1 MDSFYDRLI
10 ERAATIDDLLS
21 DDFEAIPGD
30 KDHAGFGKGRLAA
43 WCQSAAGGNW
53 PLFERRLRRDGLDS
67 AAVSARLTAARRKP
81 SLPTPQWAADATWI
95 LPALEGTTK
104 SGARPARAQGVE
116 AGPVAFEH
124 LLTGVVESAEAL
136 QQSGLGDKTAASL
149 KASAYNCLRHALL
162 TALSELAAPPLYE
175 RFAAMRDAAGT
186 AGHRPASPTSLY
198 EKFVAETKAGG
209 FRQLFDE
216 KPVLL
221 RLISTIVRQ
230 WIETSRE
237 FIQRLDAD
245 LPLIRSVVQ
254 AGGDGGVVQIE
265 GGFSDPHNGG
275 RSVKI
280 VIFADGSKV
289 VYKPKDLRV
298 DVVWQKLLDHLNS
311 AAPPVE
317 LRTARA
323 LARDG
328 YGWTECID
336 HSGCA
341 TSGEFKVFF
350 SRVGAWLALFHCF
363 AANDMHQE
371 NIVAAGTHPVPIDL
385 ETILQSSS
393 SDQKLSEP
401 EDAAFDAATEKLAN
415 SVMAT
420 GLLPAYGRGPDGKVF
435 AMGGVTADWN
445 TKIRIKWENINSND
459 MRPTRWKEV
468 VTDNP
473 NLPHVNGLYAKFSD
487 HIEELIAGFDAY
499 ARFLL
504 EKGKGVALFD
514 GFSGLAVRKVVRATR
529 FYAMLLQ
536 RLKNHKTMGDGV
548 TWSAQADFGAR
559 LADWDTDDD
568 PLWPVQRAERC
579 ALLTLNIPHFVSTTD
594 GQELKDEAGFRM
606 RLPSTDGL
614 ARART
619 RFAHLDRD
627 EIDWQVKVIKINTN
641 SLVIAGRPLGS
652 PARRKLPELRGPTPS
667 DLTFRSEAQRAV
679 DELTHNA
686 IRRGQAAAWIGLDW
700 LGDAEVFQLVTL
712 GPDLYNGTAGL
723 SFFLSAHA
731 AVTGQ
736 AASRELALAGVAR
749 IRKQLKSRNAARIAR
764 SLGLGGAT
772 GLGSIVYALTV
783 MSENLRDPALRDDAH
798 RAAGLMTDELIA
810 ADKRLDV
817 IAGSAGGIL
826 CLLRLYRDEQSEMVL
841 HRAIKC
847 GEHLLAQDRLGEPA
861 RRSWVGQG
869 LGSRPL
875 NGMSHGAAGFAYALA
890 SLSAVTGR
898 EDFAAAAQE
907 CLDFED
913 STFNPQRGNWPD
925 LRVEGGDAW
934 PCQWCHGAPGIGL
947 GRIGMARLPKTDGAV
962 LKADVQ
968 GAVEGT
974 RAAWPSSLDTLCCG
988 TMGSVEFLCEAG
1000 DLLGRGDLLELA
1012 RRELAGVLQYAAD
1025 TGDYRWNSGER
1036 RFNLGLFRGI
1046 AGVGY
1051 TALRQVD
1058 PSLPNVLIF
1067 E

>member
-10 ERAATIDDLLS
+10 NRAATIDELLS
-21 DDFEAIPGD
+21 DDFEAIPEE
-30 KDHAGFGKGRLAA
+30 KDGAGFGQRRLAA
-43 WCQSAAGGNW
+43 WCQSAAGGDRS
-53 PLFERRLRRDGLDS
+53 LFERRIERDGLDF
-67 AAVSARLTAARRKP
+67 ARVLARLTAARRKP
-81 SLPTPQWAADATWI
+81 VAPEPLWVADATWI
-95 LPALEGTTK
+95 LPALEGATR
-104 SGARPARAQGVE
+104 SAARPPGAQAE
-116 AGPVAFEH
+116 PVAFEH
-124 LLTGVVESAEAL
+124 LLAGAVESAEAL
-136 QQSGLGDKTAASL
+136 LRSGFGDETTANL
-149 KASAYNCLRHALL
+149 KASAYDCLRRALL
-162 TALSELAAPPLYE
+162 TQLSELAAPALYE
-175 RFAAMRDAAGT
+175 RFAATRNAAET
-186 AGHRPASPTSLY
+186 AGLRQDSRTSLY
-198 EKFVAETKAGG
+198 DKFVAEMRAGG
-209 FRQLFDE
+209 FRQLFEE

-245 LPLIRSVVQ
+245 LPFIRSVVQ
-254 AGGDGGVVQIE
+254 AGGQGGVVQIE

-280 VIFADGSKV
+280 VIFADGSKA

-298 DVVWQKLLDHLNS
+298 DVAWQELIDRLNR
-311 AAPPVE
+311 AVPPVE
-317 LRTARA
+317 LKTARA

-328 YGWTECID
+328 YGWTACIG
-336 HSGCA
+336 HAGCA
-341 TSGEFKVFF
+341 TPDEFKTFF
-350 SRVGAWLALFHCF
+350 RRVGAWLALFHCF

-371 NIVAAGTHPVPIDL
+371 NIVAAGSHPVPIDL
-385 ETILQSSS
+385 ETILQSSGG
-393 SDQKLSEP
+393 DRKPPEP
-401 EDAAFDAATEKLAN
+401 EDAAFDAATEKLAS

-445 TKIRIKWENINSND
+445 TKIRIKWDSVNSND
-459 MRPTRWKEV
+459 MRPTRQKDV
-468 VTDNP
+468 VTNNP

-504 EKGKGVALFD
+504 EKGKSAGLFD

-536 RLKNHKTMGDGV
+536 RLKNHKTMDDGV
-548 TWSAQADFGAR
+548 VWSAQADFVAR
-559 LADWDTDDD
+559 LADWDADED
-568 PLWPVQRAERC
+568 PLWPVQRAERS
-579 ALLTLNIPHFVSTTD
+579 ALLTLNIPHFVSATD
-594 GQELKDEAGFRM
+594 GHELKDEAGFRI

-614 ARART
+614 ARARA
-619 RFAHLDRD
+619 RFTHLDRD
-627 EIDWQVKVIKINTN
+627 EIEWQVKVVKINTN
-641 SLVIAGRPLGS
+641 SLAAAGRPPAS
-652 PARRKLPELRGPTPS
+652 PARRQLPELRGPAPS
-667 DLTFRSEAQRAV
+667 DLIFRAEAQRVA
-679 DELTHNA
+679 DELARYA
-686 IRRGQAAAWIGLDW
+686 IRRGRAAAWIGLDW

-712 GPDLYNGTAGL
+712 GADLYNGAAGVSL
-723 SFFLSAHA
+723 FLSAYA
-731 AVTGQ
+731 AVTKQ
-736 AASRELALAGVAR
+736 SASGDLALAGVAR
-749 IRKQLKSRNAARIAR
+749 VRKQLRSRNAARIVR

-783 MSENLRDPALRDDAH
+783 MSQNLRDPALRGDAH
-798 RAAGLMTDELIA
+798 RASELMTDELIA

-817 IAGSAGGIL
+817 IGGSAGAIL
-826 CLLRLYRDEQSEMVL
+826 CLLRLYRDEQSGAVL
-841 HRAIKC
+841 RRAIKC
-847 GEHLLAQDRLGEPA
+847 GEHLLAQGRPGDPG

-875 NGMSHGAAGFAYALA
+875 NGMSHGAAGFAYSLA
-890 SLSAVTGR
+890 ALSAVTGR

-907 CLDFED
+907 CVAFEN
-913 STFNPQRGNWPD
+913 STFSSQRGNWPD
-925 LRVEGGDAW
+925 LRVEGGEAW
-934 PCQWCHGAPGIGL
+934 PCQWCHGAAGIGL
-947 GRIGMARLPKTDGAV
+947 GRIGMARLPGTGGAI
-962 LKADVQ
+962 LETDVQ

-974 RAAWPSSLDTLCCG
+974 RAAWPASLDTLCCG

-1000 DLLGRGDLLELA
+1000 DLLGRDDLQEFA
-1012 RRELAGVLQYAAD
+1012 RRELANVLQYAAD
-1025 TGDYRWNSGER
+1025 AGDYRWNSGER
-1036 RFNLGLFRGI
+1036 RFNLGLFRGM

>member
-1 MDSFYDRLI
+1 MDSYYDRLI
-10 ERAATIDDLLS
+10 DRAATIDELLS
-21 DDFEAIPGD
+21 DDFEATPAE
-30 KDHAGFGKGRLAA
+30 KDHAGFGQRRLAA
-43 WCQSAAGGNW
+43 WCQSAASGDRS
-53 PLFERRLRRDGLDS
+53 LFERRIERDGLDS
-67 AAVSARLTAARRKP
+67 SGVLARLTAVRRKP
-81 SLPTPQWAADATWI
+81 AAPTPQWATDATWI
-95 LPALEGTTK
+95 LSALEGPTK
-104 SGARPARAQGVE
+104 PGAQRPGPQAE
-116 AGPVAFEH
+116 PVAFEH
-124 LLTGVVESAEAL
+124 LLTGVVENAEAL
-136 QQSGLGDKTAASL
+136 QQSGLADKTTANL
-149 KASAYNCLRHALL
+149 KASAYDCLRRVLL
-162 TALSELAAPPLYE
+162 TELSELTAPALYE
-175 RFAAMRDAAGT
+175 RFAAMRDAAET
-186 AGHRPASPTSLY
+186 AGRRQDSPTSLY
-198 EKFVAETKAGG
+198 EKFVAEMRAGG

-230 WIETSRE
+230 WVETSRE
-237 FIQRLDAD
+237 FIERLDAD
-245 LPLIRSVVQ
+245 LPLIRSAVQ
-254 AGGDGGVVQIE
+254 AGGQGGVIQIE

-280 VIFADGSKV
+280 VIFADGSKA

-298 DVVWQKLLDHLNS
+298 DVALQKLTDRLNH
-311 AAPPVE
+311 AVPPIE

-323 LARDG
+323 LAREG
-328 YGWTECID
+328 YGWTECIE

-341 TSGEFKVFF
+341 TADEFKTFF

-371 NIVAAGTHPVPIDL
+371 NIVAAGSHPVPIDL
-385 ETILQSSS
+385 ETILQSSNS
-393 SDQKLSEP
+393 EQRPSEP
-401 EDAAFDAATEKLAN
+401 EDAAFDAATAKLAD

-459 MRPTRWKEV
+459 MRPTRWKEI

-504 EKGKGVALFD
+504 EEGKSAALFD

-536 RLKNHKTMGDGV
+536 RLKNHKTMDDGV
-548 TWSAQADFGAR
+548 VWSAQADFGAR
-559 LADWDTDDD
+559 LADWDAND
-568 PLWPVQRAERC
+568 PLWPVQRAERS
-579 ALLTLNIPHFVSTTD
+579 ALLTLTIPHFVSATD

-614 ARART
+614 ARARA

-627 EIDWQVKVIKINTN
+627 EIDWQVKVIRINTN
-641 SLVIAGRPLGS
+641 SLVTAGRP
-652 PARRKLPELRGPTPS
+652 PAPTARRQLPELRGPAPS
-667 DLTFRSEAQRAV
+667 DLTFHAEAQRAA
-679 DELTHNA
+679 DELARYA

-712 GPDLYNGTAGL
+712 GSDLYNGTAGL

-736 AASRELALAGVAR
+736 SASRELALAGVAR
-749 IRKQLKSRNAARIAR
+749 IRKQLKSRNVARIAR

-783 MSENLRDPALRDDAH
+783 MSRNLRDPALRDDAH
-798 RAAGLMTDELIA
+798 RAAELMTDELIA

-817 IAGSAGGIL
+817 IAGSAGAIL
-826 CLLRLYRDEQSEMVL
+826 CLLRLYRDGQSEAVL
-841 HRAIKC
+841 RRAIKC
-847 GEHLLAQDRLGEPA
+847 GEHLLAQARLGEPG

-869 LGSRPL
+869 LGARAL

-890 SLSAVTGR
+890 SLSAATGR
-898 EDFAAAAQE
+898 DDFASAAQE
-907 CLDFED
+907 CIDFED

-925 LRVEGGDAW
+925 LRVEGGEAW

-947 GRIGMARLPKTDGAV
+947 GRIGVARLPKSGGAA

-1000 DLLGRGDLLELA
+1000 DLLGRSDLQELA
-1012 RRELAGVLQYAAD
+1012 KRELATVLQYAAD

-1036 RFNLGLFRGI
+1036 RFNLGLFRGM

>member
-10 ERAATIDDLLS
+10 NRAATIDELLS
-21 DDFEAIPGD
+21 DEFEAIPGD
-30 KDHAGFGKGRLAA
+30 EDRAGFGQRRLAA
-43 WCQSAAGGNW
+43 WCQSAASGDW
-53 PLFERRLRRDGLDS
+53 SLFERRIKRDGLDS
-67 AAVSARLTAARRKP
+67 AGVLARLTAVRRKQAA
-81 SLPTPQWAADATWI
+81 PTPQWAADAAWI
-95 LPALEGTTK
+95 LPALEGMTK
-104 SGARPARAQGVE
+104 SGARPAAIQG
-116 AGPVAFEH
+116 AGAEPVAFEH

-136 QQSGLGDKTAASL
+136 QQSGLGDKTTSNL
-149 KASAYNCLRHALL
+149 KASAYDCLRRALL
-162 TALSELAAPPLYE
+162 TGLSELIAPALYE
-175 RFAAMRDAAGT
+175 RFAAMRDGAET
-186 AGHRPASPTSLY
+186 AGRRPDSPTSLY
-198 EKFVAETKAGG
+198 EKFIAEMKTGG
-209 FRQLFDE
+209 FRQLFE
-216 KPVLL
+216 GKPVLL

-230 WIETSRE
+230 WIDTSRE

-245 LPLIRSVVQ
+245 LPLIRSGVQ
-254 AGGDGGVVQIE
+254 ASGQGGVIQIE
-265 GGFSDPHNGG
+265 GDFSDPHNGG

-298 DVVWQKLLDHLNS
+298 DVAWQELIDRLNS
-311 AAPPVE
+311 AAPPVG

-328 YGWTECID
+328 YGWTECIE
-336 HSGCA
+336 HSGCS
-341 TSGEFKVFF
+341 TSGEFKSFF
-350 SRVGAWLALFHCF
+350 SRVGAWLAIFHCF

-371 NIVAAGTHPVPIDL
+371 NIVADGSHPVPIDL
-385 ETILQSSS
+385 ETILQSSNE
-393 SDQKLSEP
+393 DQKHSEP
-401 EDAAFDAATEKLAN
+401 EDAAFDAATAKLAN

-459 MRPTRWKEV
+459 MRPTRWKEI

-504 EKGKGVALFD
+504 EEGKGAALFD

-536 RLKNHKTMGDGV
+536 RLKNHKTMDDGV
-548 TWSAQADFGAR
+548 VWSAQADFGAR
-559 LADWDTDDD
+559 LADWDAQND
-568 PLWPVQRAERC
+568 PLWPVQRAERS
-579 ALLTLNIPHFVSTTD
+579 ALLTLNVPHFVSATD
-594 GQELKDEAGFRM
+594 GQELKDAAGFRM

-619 RFAHLDRD
+619 RFVHLDRD

-641 SLVIAGRPLGS
+641 SLVAAARP
-652 PARRKLPELRGPTPS
+652 PAPAARRQLPELREPAPS
-667 DLTFRSEAQRAV
+667 DLTFRAEAQRAA

-686 IRRGQAAAWIGLDW
+686 VRRGQAAAWIGLDW

-731 AVTGQ
+731 AVTQQ

-749 IRKQLKSRNAARIAR
+749 IRKQLKSRNSARIAR

-783 MSENLRDPALRDDAH
+783 MSKNLRDPSLRDDAH

-826 CLLRLYRDEQSEMVL
+826 CLLRLYRDEQSEAVL
-841 HRAIKC
+841 RRAIKC
-847 GEHLLAQDRLGEPA
+847 GEHLLAQGRSGEPG

-890 SLSAVTGR
+890 SLSDATGR
-898 EDFAAAAQE
+898 DDFAVAAKE
-907 CLDFED
+907 CIDFED
-913 STFNPQRGNWPD
+913 ATFDSQRGNWPD
-925 LRVEGGDAW
+925 LRVEDGAW

-947 GRIGMARLPKTDGAV
+947 GRIGMARLPKTSGAV
-962 LKADVQ
+962 FKANVQ

-1000 DLLGRGDLLELA
+1000 DLLGRDDLQELA
-1012 RRELAGVLQYAAD
+1012 KRELASVLQYAAD

>member
-10 ERAATIDDLLS
+10 NRAATIDELLS

-30 KDHAGFGKGRLAA
+30 KDHAGFGQRRLAA
-43 WCQSAAGGNW
+43 WCQSAASGDW
-53 PLFERRLRRDGLDS
+53 SLFERRIERDGLDS
-67 AAVSARLTAARRKP
+67 AGILARLTAVRRKP
-81 SLPTPQWAADATWI
+81 AAPKPLWATDATWI
-95 LPALEGTTK
+95 LSALEATSK
-104 SGARPARAQGVE
+104 PGARRPEVPAE
-116 AGPVAFEH
+116 PVAFEH
-124 LLTGVVESAEAL
+124 LLTGVVEAAEAM
-136 QQSGLGDKTAASL
+136 QQSGLGDKTTANL
-149 KASAYNCLRHALL
+149 KASAHDCLRLALL
-162 TALSELAAPPLYE
+162 TGLSELIAPALYE
-175 RFAAMRDAAGT
+175 RFAATRNAAET
-186 AGHRPASPTSLY
+186 AGHLQGSPTSLY
-198 EKFVAETKAGG
+198 EKFVAEMKAGG
-209 FRQLFDE
+209 FRQLFDG

-245 LPLIRSVVQ
+245 LPLIRSAVQ
-254 AGGDGGVVQIE
+254 VGGQGGVIQIE

-280 VIFADGSKV
+280 VVFADGSKV

-298 DVVWQKLLDHLNS
+298 DVAWQKLIDRLNRS
-311 AAPPVE
+311 APPVE
-317 LRTARA
+317 LRTARS

-328 YGWTECID
+328 YGWTECIE

-341 TSGEFKVFF
+341 TSNDFKAYF

-371 NIVAAGTHPVPIDL
+371 NIVAAGSHPVPIDL
-385 ETILQSSS
+385 ETILQPSSS
-393 SDQKLSEP
+393 GQRPSEP

-459 MRPTRWKEV
+459 MRPTRWKEA
-468 VTDNP
+468 VTNNP

-487 HIEELIAGFDAY
+487 HIEQLIAGFNAY

-504 EKGKGVALFD
+504 EKGKGAALFD

-536 RLKNHKTMGDGV
+536 RLKNHKTMDDGV
-548 TWSAQADFGAR
+548 AWSAQADFGAR

-568 PLWPVQRAERC
+568 PLWPVQRAERS
-579 ALLTLNIPHFVSTTD
+579 ALLALNIPHFVSATD

-606 RLPSTDGL
+606 RLASTNGL
-614 ARART
+614 TRAHT
-619 RFAHLDRD
+619 RFTHFERD

-641 SLVIAGRPLGS
+641 SLVTADRPPTS
-652 PARRKLPELRGPTPS
+652 TARRKLTELRGPAPS
-667 DLTFRSEAQRAV
+667 DLTFRAEAQRAA
-679 DELTHNA
+679 DELARHA
-686 IRRGQAAAWIGLDW
+686 IRRDQAAAWIGLDW

-712 GPDLYNGTAGL
+712 GSDLYNGTAGL

-731 AVTGQ
+731 AVTKQ
-736 AASRELALAGVAR
+736 SASHELALAGVTR
-749 IRKQLKSRNAARIAR
+749 LRKQLKSRNAARFAR

-783 MSENLRDPALRDDAH
+783 MSKNLRDPGLRDDAH
-798 RAAGLMTDELIA
+798 RTAELMTEELIA

-817 IAGSAGGIL
+817 IGGSAGAIL
-826 CLLRLYRDEQSEMVL
+826 CLLRLYRDGQSEAVL
-841 HRAIKC
+841 RRAIKC
-847 GEHLLAQDRLGEPA
+847 GEHLLAQHRLGETG

-890 SLSAVTGR
+890 SLSAATGR
-898 EDFAAAAQE
+898 EDFAVAAQE
-907 CLDFED
+907 CVDFEN
-913 STFNPQRGNWPD
+913 SSFSPQRGNWPD
-925 LRVEGGDAW
+925 LRVEGAEAW

-947 GRIGMARLPKTDGAV
+947 GRIAMARLPRMGGA
-962 LKADVQ
+962 LLEADVQ

-974 RAAWPSSLDTLCCG
+974 RAAWPPSIDTLCCG

-1000 DLLGRGDLLELA
+1000 DLLGRNDLQELA
-1012 RRELAGVLQYAAD
+1012 KRELANVLQFAAD
-1025 TGDYRWNSGER
+1025 SGDYHWNSGER
-1036 RFNLGLFRGI
+1036 RFNLGLFRGM

-1058 PSLPNVLIF
+1058 HSLPNVLIF

>member
-10 ERAATIDDLLS
+10 DRAATIDELLS
-21 DDFEAIPGD
+21 DDFEAIPAE
-30 KDHAGFGKGRLAA
+30 KDRAGFGQRRLAA
-43 WCQSAAGGNW
+43 WCQSAASGDW
-53 PLFERRLRRDGLDS
+53 SLFERRIERDGLDS
-67 AAVSARLTAARRKP
+67 AGVLARLTAVRRKP
-81 SLPTPQWAADATWI
+81 AAPKPLWATDATWI
-95 LPALEGTTK
+95 LPALEATSK
-104 SGARPARAQGVE
+104 PGARRPEAPAE
-116 AGPVAFEH
+116 PVAFEH
-124 LLTGVVESAEAL
+124 LLTGVVEAAEAR
-136 QQSGLGDKTAASL
+136 QRSGLGDKTTANL
-149 KASAYNCLRHALL
+149 KASAHDCLRLALL
-162 TALSELAAPPLYE
+162 TGLSELVAPALYE
-175 RFAAMRDAAGT
+175 RFAEMRNAAET
-186 AGHRPASPTSLY
+186 AGHRQGSPTSLY
-198 EKFVAETKAGG
+198 EKFVAEMKAGG
-209 FRQLFDE
+209 FRQMFDD

-221 RLISTIVRQ
+221 RLISTIIRQ
-230 WIETSRE
+230 WVETSRE

-245 LPLIRSVVQ
+245 LPFIREAVQ
-254 AGGDGGVVQIE
+254 AGGQGGVIQIE

-280 VIFADGSKV
+280 VVFADGSKV

-298 DVVWQKLLDHLNS
+298 DVACQELIDRLNR
-311 AAPPVE
+311 AVPPVE

-328 YGWTECID
+328 YGWTECIE

-341 TSGEFKVFF
+341 TSDEFSAYF

-371 NIVAAGTHPVPIDL
+371 NIVAAGSHPVPIDL
-385 ETILQSSS
+385 ETILQPSSS
-393 SDQKLSEP
+393 GQRPSEP

-445 TKIRIKWENINSND
+445 TKIRIKWENINSNE

-468 VTDNP
+468 VANNP
-473 NLPHVNGLYAKFSD
+473 NLPYVNGLYAKFSD
-487 HIEELIAGFDAY
+487 HIEQLIAGFNAY

-504 EKGKGVALFD
+504 ERGKGAALFD

-536 RLKNHKTMGDGV
+536 RLKNHKTMDDGV
-548 TWSAQADFGAR
+548 AWSAQADFGAR

-568 PLWPVQRAERC
+568 PLWPVQRAERS
-579 ALLTLNIPHFVSTTD
+579 ALLALNIPHFVSATD

-606 RLPSTDGL
+606 RLASTDGL
-614 ARART
+614 TRART
-619 RFAHLDRD
+619 RFTHFERD

-641 SLVIAGRPLGS
+641 SLVTAGRPPTS
-652 PARRKLPELRGPTPS
+652 TARRELTELRGPAPS
-667 DLTFRSEAQRAV
+667 DLTFRAEAQRAA
-679 DELTHNA
+679 DELVRYA
-686 IRRGQAAAWIGLDW
+686 IRRDQAAAWIGLDW

-723 SFFLSAHA
+723 SFFLSGHT

-736 AASRELALAGVAR
+736 SASHELALAGVTR
-749 IRKQLKSRNAARIAR
+749 LRKQLKSRNAARFAR

-783 MSENLRDPALRDDAH
+783 MSKNLRDPGLRDDAH
-798 RAAGLMTDELIA
+798 RTAELMTEELIA

-817 IAGSAGGIL
+817 IGGSAGAIL
-826 CLLRLYRDEQSEMVL
+826 CLLRLYRDGQSEAVL
-841 HRAIKC
+841 RRAIKC
-847 GEHLLAQDRLGEPA
+847 GEHLLAQHRLGETG

-890 SLSAVTGR
+890 SLSAATGR

-907 CLDFED
+907 CVDFEN
-913 STFNPQRGNWPD
+913 SSFSPQRGNWPD
-925 LRVEGGDAW
+925 LRVEGTEAW

-947 GRIGMARLPKTDGAV
+947 GRIAMARLPRTGGA
-962 LKADVQ
+962 LLEADVQ
-968 GAVEGT
+968 GAAEGT
-974 RAAWPSSLDTLCCG
+974 RAAWPPSIDTLCCG

-1000 DLLGRGDLLELA
+1000 DLLGRNDLQELA
-1012 RRELAGVLQYAAD
+1012 KRELASVLQFAAD
-1025 TGDYRWNSGER
+1025 SGDYHWNSGER
-1036 RFNLGLFRGI
+1036 RFNLSLFRGM

>member
-10 ERAATIDDLLS
+10 NRTATIDELLS
-21 DDFEAIPGD
+21 DDFETLPGETD
-30 KDHAGFGKGRLAA
+30 RAGFGQRRLAA
-43 WCQSAAGGNW
+43 WCQSAASGDW
-53 PLFERRLRRDGLDS
+53 SLFGRRIERDGLDS
-67 AAVSARLTAARRKP
+67 AGVLARLTAARRKP
-81 SLPTPQWAADATWI
+81 TAPTPLWAADAGWV
-95 LPALEGTTK
+95 LPALERTTGK
-104 SGARPARAQGVE
+104 SAAEPL
-116 AGPVAFEH
+116 AGQAEPVAFEH
-124 LLTGVVESAEAL
+124 LLAGVVESAEAL
-136 QQSGLGDKTAASL
+136 LQSGLGDKTAANL
-149 KASAYNCLRHALL
+149 KAPAYDCLRRALL
-162 TALSELAAPPLYE
+162 TELSELVAPAFYE
-175 RFAAMRDAAGT
+175 RFAAMRNAAET
-186 AGHRPASPTSLY
+186 AGLRQDAQTSLY
-198 EKFVAETKAGG
+198 EKFVAEMKVGG
-209 FRQLFDE
+209 FRQLFEE

-230 WIETSRE
+230 WVETSRE

-245 LPLIRSVVQ
+245 LPSIRSAVQ
-254 AGGDGGVVQIE
+254 AGGQGGVVQIE

-280 VIFADGSKV
+280 IIFADGSKV

-298 DVVWQKLLDHLNS
+298 DVAWQELIDRLNRV
-311 AAPPVE
+311 APPIE

-328 YGWTECID
+328 YGWTACIE
-336 HSGCA
+336 HAGCVA
-341 TSGEFKVFF
+341 PDEFKTFF
-350 SRVGAWLALFHCF
+350 KRVGAWLALFHCF

-371 NIVAAGTHPVPIDL
+371 NIVADGSHPVPIDL

-393 SDQKLSEP
+393 GEQKPSAP

-420 GLLPAYGRGPDGKVF
+420 GLLPAYGRAPDGKVF

-445 TKIRIKWENINSND
+445 TKIKIRWENINSDD
-459 MRPTRWKEV
+459 MRPTRWKDV

-504 EKGKGVALFD
+504 EKGKSAALFD
-514 GFSGLAVRKVVRATR
+514 GFSGLTVRKVVRATR

-536 RLKNHKTMGDGV
+536 RLKNHKTMDDGV
-548 TWSAQADFGAR
+548 AWSAQADFVAR
-559 LADWDTDDD
+559 LADWDAADDL
-568 PLWPVQRAERC
+568 LWPVQRKDPRFDAEHS
-579 ALLTLNIPHFVSTTD
+579 TLCLGD
-594 GQELKDEAGFRM
+594 RRDELKDEAGLDAM
-606 RLPSTDGL
+606 PSTDGFT
-614 ARART
+614 RAVA

-627 EIDWQVKVIKINTN
+627 EIDWQVKVVKINTN
-641 SLVIAGRPLGS
+641 SLVAAGRPPTS
-652 PARRKLPELRGPTPS
+652 TARRQLPELRGSAPS
-667 DLTFRSEAQRAV
+667 DLTFRAEAQRVA
-679 DELTHNA
+679 DELATYA
-686 IRRGQAAAWIGLDW
+686 IRRGPAAAWIGLDW

-723 SFFLSAHA
+723 SLFLSAHA
-731 AVTGQ
+731 AVTEQ
-736 AASRELALAGVAR
+736 SASRELALAGVAR
-749 IRKQLKSRNAARIAR
+749 LRKQIKSRNAARIAR
-764 SLGLGGAT
+764 SLGLGGGT
-772 GLGSIVYALTV
+772 GLGSIVYALMV
-783 MSENLRDPALRDDAH
+783 MSKNLRDPGLRDDAY
-798 RAAGLMTDELIA
+798 RAAELVTDELIA

-817 IAGSAGGIL
+817 IGGSAGAIL
-826 CLLRLYRDEQSEMVL
+826 CLLRLYRDGQSEAAL
-841 HRAIKC
+841 RRAVKC
-847 GEHLLAQDRLGEPA
+847 GEHLLAQRRLGEPG

-890 SLSAVTGR
+890 SLSATTGR

-907 CLDFED
+907 CVDFEN
-913 STFNPQRGNWPD
+913 SSFSPQRGNWPD
-925 LRVEGGDAW
+925 LRVEGGEAW

-947 GRIGMARLPKTDGAV
+947 GRIGMARLPRMSGTV
-962 LKADVQ
+962 LEADVQ

-974 RAAWPSSLDTLCCG
+974 QAAWPLSIDTLCCG
-988 TMGSVEFLCEAG
+988 TLGSVEFLCEAG
-1000 DLLGRGDLLELA
+1000 DLLGRNDLQELA
-1012 RRELAGVLQYAAD
+1012 KRELASVLQYAAD
-1025 TGDYRWNSGER
+1025 QGDYRWNSGER
-1036 RFNLGLFRGI
+1036 RFNLGLFRGM

>member
-1 MDSFYDRLI
+1 MDSYYDRLI
-10 ERAATIDDLLS
+10 DRAATIDELLS
-21 DDFEAIPGD
+21 DEFEAIPGE
-30 KDHAGFGKGRLAA
+30 KDRAGFGQRRLDA
-43 WCQSAAGGNW
+43 WCQSAASGDRS
-53 PLFERRLRRDGLDS
+53 LFERRLKRDGLDS
-67 AAVSARLTAARRKP
+67 AGVLARLTAVRRKP
-81 SLPTPQWAADATWI
+81 DAPTPQWAADAAWI

-104 SGARPARAQGVE
+104 PGVQRTGTQAE
-116 AGPVAFEH
+116 PVAFEH

-136 QQSGLGDKTAASL
+136 QQSGLGDKATANL
-149 KASAYNCLRHALL
+149 KASAYDCLRRALF
-162 TALSELAAPPLYE
+162 TGLSELVAPALYE
-175 RFAAMRDAAGT
+175 RFAAMRDAAESG
-186 AGHRPASPTSLY
+186 GRRPESPTALY
-198 EKFVAETKAGG
+198 EKFIAEMKAGG
-209 FRQLFDE
+209 FRQLFDQ

-254 AGGDGGVVQIE
+254 AGGQGGVIQLQ
-265 GGFSDPHNGG
+265 GDFSDPHNGG

-298 DVVWQKLLDHLNS
+298 DVAWQRLTDCLNR

-328 YGWTECID
+328 YGWTECIG

-341 TSGEFKVFF
+341 SADEFKAFF
-350 SRVGAWLALFHCF
+350 SRVGAWLAIFHCF

-371 NIVAAGTHPVPIDL
+371 NIVAAGSHPVPIDL
-385 ETILQSSS
+385 ETILQPSNE
-393 SDQKLSEP
+393 DQKHSER
-401 EDAAFDAATEKLAN
+401 EDAAFDAATAKLAN

-445 TKIRIKWENINSND
+445 TKIRIKWESINSND

-473 NLPHVNGLYAKFSD
+473 NLPHVNGLYAKFSE

-504 EKGKGVALFD
+504 EKGKGAALFD

-536 RLKNHKTMGDGV
+536 RLKNHKTMDDGV
-548 TWSAQADFGAR
+548 VWSAQADFAAR
-559 LADWDTDDD
+559 LADWDANDD
-568 PLWPVQRAERC
+568 PLWPLQRAERS
-579 ALLTLNIPHFVSTTD
+579 ALLTLNIPHFVSATD
-594 GQELKDEAGFRM
+594 GQELKDEVGFRM
-606 RLPSTDGL
+606 QLPSTDGL
-614 ARART
+614 ARARA
-619 RFAHLDRD
+619 RFARLDRD
-627 EIDWQVKVIKINTN
+627 EIDWQVKVIRVNTN
-641 SLVIAGRPLGS
+641 SLVTAGRPPGS
-652 PARRKLPELRGPTPS
+652 LARRKLPDLRGPAPS
-667 DLTFRSEAQRAV
+667 DLPFRAEAERAA
-679 DELTHNA
+679 DELGRYA

-731 AVTGQ
+731 AVTQ
-736 AASRELALAGVAR
+736 TSASHEVALAGIAR

-783 MSENLRDPALRDDAH
+783 MSQNLRDPALRADAH
-798 RAAGLMTDELIA
+798 RAAELMTDELIA

-817 IAGSAGGIL
+817 IAGSAGAIL
-826 CLLRLYRDEQSEMVL
+826 CLLRLYRDSQSEEVIR
-841 HRAIKC
+841 RAIKC
-847 GEHLLAQDRLGEPA
+847 GEHLLAQRRLGELG

-890 SLSAVTGR
+890 GLAAATGR
-898 EDFAAAAQE
+898 DDFAAAAQE
-907 CLDFED
+907 CIDFED

-925 LRVEGGDAW
+925 LRVEGTEAW

-947 GRIGMARLPKTDGAV
+947 GRIAMARLPRTGDAA
-962 LKADVQ
+962 LEADVQ

-974 RAAWPSSLDTLCCG
+974 RSAWPSSLDTLCCG

-1000 DLLGRGDLLELA
+1000 DLLGRDDLQELA
-1012 RRELAGVLQYAAD
+1012 KRELASVLQHAAD

-1036 RFNLGLFRGI
+1036 RFNLGLFRGM

>member
-1 MDSFYDRLI
+1 MDSYYDRLI
-10 ERAATIDDLLS
+10 DRAATIDELLS
-21 DDFEAIPGD
+21 DDFEAIHGE
-30 KDHAGFGKGRLAA
+30 KDSAGFGQRRLSA
-43 WCQSAAGGNW
+43 WCQSAASGDW
-53 PLFERRLRRDGLDS
+53 SLFGRRIERDGLDS
-67 AAVSARLTAARRKP
+67 SGVLARLTAVRRKP
-81 SLPTPQWAADATWI
+81 TAPMPLWVADAKWI
-95 LPALEGTTK
+95 LPALEAPAK
-104 SGARPARAQGVE
+104 PGARRPAAQAE
-116 AGPVAFEH
+116 PVAFEH

-136 QQSGLGDKTAASL
+136 QQSGLGDKTAANL
-149 KASAYNCLRHALL
+149 KAPAYDCLRRVLL
-162 TALSELAAPPLYE
+162 TGLSELVAPALYE
-175 RFAAMRDAAGT
+175 RFSAMRNAAETTGLRQDSRT
-186 AGHRPASPTSLY
+186 AFY
-198 EKFVAETKAGG
+198 EKFVSEMKAGG
-209 FRQLFDE
+209 LRQLFEE

-245 LPLIRSVVQ
+245 LALIRSVVQ
-254 AGGDGGVVQIE
+254 AGGQGGVIQIE

-289 VYKPKDLRV
+289 VYKPKDLQV
-298 DVVWQKLLDHLNS
+298 DVAWQTLIDRLNRAS
-311 AAPPVE
+311 PPVE
-317 LRTARA
+317 LKTARA

-328 YGWTECID
+328 YGWTECIE

-341 TSGEFKVFF
+341 TADEFKAFF
-350 SRVGAWLALFHCF
+350 SRVGAWLAIFHCF

-371 NIVAAGTHPVPIDL
+371 NIVAAGSHPVPIDL

-393 SDQKLSEP
+393 SEQRPSEP
-401 EDAAFDAATEKLAN
+401 DDAAFDAATEKLAN

-459 MRPTRWKEV
+459 MRPTRWKDV
-468 VTDNP
+468 VTNNP

-504 EKGKGVALFD
+504 EKGKDAALFD
-514 GFSGLAVRKVVRATR
+514 GFSGLVVRKVVRATR

-536 RLKNHKTMGDGV
+536 RLKNHKTMDDGV
-548 TWSAQADFGAR
+548 AWSAQADFVAR
-559 LADWDTDDD
+559 LADWDTNDD
-568 PLWPVQRAERC
+568 PLWPVQRAERS
-579 ALLTLNIPHFVSTTD
+579 ALLTLNIPHFVSVTD

-606 RLPSTDGL
+606 RLPSTHGL
-614 ARART
+614 TRARA

-641 SLVIAGRPLGS
+641 SLVTAGRPPVS
-652 PARRKLPELRGPTPS
+652 PARRKLPNLRGPAPS
-667 DLTFRSEAQRAV
+667 DLTFRAEAQRAA
-679 DELTHNA
+679 DELARYA

-700 LGDAEVFQLVTL
+700 LGDAEVFQLVAL
-712 GPDLYNGTAGL
+712 GTDLYNGTAGL
-723 SFFLSAHA
+723 SVFLSAHA
-731 AVTGQ
+731 AVTEKS
-736 AASRELALAGVAR
+736 ASRELAFAGVAR
-749 IRKQLKSRNAARIAR
+749 VRKQIRSRNAARIAR
-764 SLGLGGAT
+764 SLGLGGGI
-772 GLGSIVYALTV
+772 GLGSIVYALTI
-783 MSENLRDPALRDDAH
+783 MSKNLRDPGLRDDAH
-798 RAAGLMTDELIA
+798 RASELLTDELIA

-817 IAGSAGGIL
+817 IGGSAGAIL
-826 CLLRLYRDEQSEMVL
+826 SLLRLYRDGQSETVL
-841 HRAIKC
+841 RRAVKC
-847 GEHLLAQDRLGEPA
+847 GEHLLAQGRLGEPG
-861 RRSWVGQG
+861 RRRWVGQG
-869 LGSRPL
+869 LGSRAL

-890 SLSAVTGR
+890 SLSAATGR

-907 CLDFED
+907 CVDFEN
-913 STFNPQRGNWPD
+913 SSFSPQRGNWPD
-925 LRVEGGDAW
+925 LRVEGGEAW

-947 GRIGMARLPKTDGAV
+947 GRIGMARLPKMGGAV
-962 LKADVQ
+962 LEADVQ

-988 TMGSVEFLCEAG
+988 TLGSVEFLCEAG
-1000 DLLGRGDLLELA
+1000 DLLGRNDLQELA
-1012 RRELAGVLQYAAD
+1012 KRELASVLQYAAD
-1025 TGDYRWNSGER
+1025 KGDYRWNSGER

>member
-10 ERAATIDDLLS
+10 DRAATIDDLLS
-21 DDFEAIPGD
+21 DDFEAISGD
-30 KDHAGFGKGRLAA
+30 KDHAGLGQRRLAA
-43 WCQSAAGGNW
+43 WCQSAASGDW
-53 PLFERRLRRDGLDS
+53 SLFERRIKRDGLDS
-67 AAVSARLTAARRKP
+67 AGVLARLTAVRRKP
-81 SLPTPQWAADATWI
+81 AAPTPQWAADAAWI
-95 LPALEGTTK
+95 LPALEGPSQPRGTQ
-104 SGARPARAQGVE
+104 AE
-116 AGPVAFEH
+116 PVAFEH
-124 LLTGVVESAEAL
+124 LLIGLVESAEAL
-136 QQSGLGDKTAASL
+136 QRSGLGDKTTANL
-149 KASAYNCLRHALL
+149 KASAYDCMQRALL
-162 TALSELAAPPLYE
+162 AGLSELVAPAIYE
-175 RFAAMRDAAGT
+175 RFVAMRDAAET
-186 AGHRPASPTSLY
+186 AGRRLDSPTSLY
-198 EKFVAETKAGG
+198 EKFIAEMKAGG

-254 AGGDGGVVQIE
+254 ASGKGGVVQIE

-280 VIFADGSKV
+280 VIFSDGSKV
-289 VYKPKDLRV
+289 VYKPKDLQV
-298 DVVWQKLLDHLNS
+298 DVAWQKLTDRLNR

-323 LARDG
+323 LARNG
-328 YGWTECID
+328 YGWTECIE

-341 TSGEFKVFF
+341 TTDEFKAFF
-350 SRVGAWLALFHCF
+350 SRVGAWLAIFHCF

-371 NIVAAGTHPVPIDL
+371 NIVAAESHPVPIDL
-385 ETILQSSS
+385 ETILQSSNE
-393 SDQKLSEP
+393 DQKHSEP
-401 EDAAFDAATEKLAN
+401 EDAAFDAATAKLAN

-473 NLPHVNGLYAKFSD
+473 NLPHVNGIYAKFSD
-487 HIEELIAGFDAY
+487 HIEELITGFDAY

-504 EKGKGVALFD
+504 EKGKDAALFD
-514 GFSGLAVRKVVRATR
+514 GFSGLAIRKVVRATR

-536 RLKNHKTMGDGV
+536 RLKNHKTMDDGV
-548 TWSAQADFGAR
+548 VWSAQADFGAR
-559 LADWDTDDD
+559 LADWDAND
-568 PLWPVQRAERC
+568 PLWPVQRAERS
-579 ALLTLNIPHFVSTTD
+579 ALLTLNIPHFVSATD

-606 RLPSTDGL
+606 ELPSTDGL
-614 ARART
+614 ARARA
-619 RFAHLDRD
+619 RFAHLDRN
-627 EIDWQVKVIKINTN
+627 EIDWQVKVVKINTN
-641 SLVIAGRPLGS
+641 SLVAAHRPLVS
-652 PARRKLPELRGPTPS
+652 PARRKLPELRGPAPS
-667 DLTFRSEAQRAV
+667 ELTFRAEAQRAA
-679 DELTHNA
+679 DELARYA
-686 IRRGQAAAWIGLDW
+686 IRRGHAAAWIGLDW

-731 AVTGQ
+731 AVTQ
-736 AASRELALAGVAR
+736 QSASHELALAGIAR
-749 IRKQLKSRNAARIAR
+749 LRRQLKSRNAARIAR
-764 SLGLGGAT
+764 SLGVGGAT
-772 GLGSIVYALTV
+772 GLGSAVYALTV
-783 MSENLRDPALRDDAH
+783 MSKNLRDSSLRDDAH
-798 RAAGLMTDELIA
+798 RAAELMTDELIA

-817 IAGSAGGIL
+817 IAGSAGAIL
-826 CLLRLYRDEQSEMVL
+826 CLLRLYRDGQSEAVL
-841 HRAIKC
+841 RRAIKC
-847 GEHLLAQDRLGEPA
+847 GEHLLAQHRLGEA
-861 RRSWVGQG
+861 GRRSWVGQG
-869 LGSRPL
+869 LSSRPL
-875 NGMSHGAAGFAYALA
+875 NGMSHGAAGFAYALS
-890 SLSAVTGR
+890 SLSVATGR
-898 EDFAAAAQE
+898 DDFATAAQE
-907 CLDFED
+907 CVDFED
-913 STFNPQRGNWPD
+913 STFDPQRGNWPD
-925 LRVEGGDAW
+925 LRVEGGAW

-947 GRIGMARLPKTDGAV
+947 GRIGMARLPNTGGAV
-962 LKADVQ
+962 LEADVR

-974 RAAWPSSLDTLCCG
+974 RAAWPPSLDTLCCG

-1000 DLLGRGDLLELA
+1000 DLLGRNDLQELA

-1046 AGVGY
+1046 GGIGY